1 MNEKPH
7 TPRYT
12 RKQAGERR
20 QLLIDA
26 AIRCLGAGGMPAFTI
41 ERICKEAGVSR
52 GLINH
57 HFAGKE
63 ELLVCVYDELTAFLI
78 KPHDTKNDSPVG
90 RLTGLIDA
98 NFAQNAAEP
107 SQLRAWLALWGE
119 VSTNP
124 KLQKLHR
131 ERYAAYKSAVANAIS
146 GIAAERGKAV
156 DADSLAR
163 TLISLIDGLWLEC
176 SLDPTV
182 LTPDAAKSACFD
194 LLNLHLG
201 PVLHHSERNSDV

>member
-1 MNEKPH
+1 MTPKPH
-7 TPRYT
+7 TPRYR
-12 RKQAGERR
+12 RKEAGERR

-26 AIRCLGAGGMPAFTI
+26 AIRCLGEGGMSAFTI
-41 ERICKEAGVSR
+41 ERICTEAGVSR

-63 ELLVCVYDELTAFLI
+63 ELLTCVYDELTAFLV
-78 KPHDTKNDSPVG
+78 KVPEAESTPAD

-119 VSTNP
+119 VSTNT
-124 KLQKLHR
+124 KLQALHR
-131 ERYAAYKSAVANAIS
+131 ERYRIYKSSMADAIS
-146 GIAAERGKAV
+146 GIAAARGRHV
-156 DADSLAR
+156 DAHGLAL

-176 SLDPTV
+176 SLDPKS
-182 LTPDAAKSACFD
+182 LTPEAARTACFEFLVPHVGTIAEQPGD
-194 LLNLHLG
+194 DG
-201 PVLHHSERNSDV
+201 